1 MSGKCGTKLC
11 GGLAFQYS
19 IILKLNWVWGL
30 YGSRNLLTIV
40 IGGKVVLGGIIYFFL
55 RGGKSQIQSRPHC
68 RRSVRLQCLWLWDS
82 FLLFSPCSN
91 NTISIKIIS
100 FFSSNI
106 NTCVTSVIF
115 YNREKSMGLCCITVK
130 GMKLKINW
138 SLVMQWRKIV
148 HVHISVH
155 AWMCTVGCPL
165 STL

>member
-1 MSGKCGTKLC
+1 MSHSPVPINWAKLWLGVAENSFSAQRYLTEKSSQKILTRKSLALEWQIWVQSIEPNHSQQSNTLQCLHYVLLTVSGKCGTKLC

-82 FLLFSPCSN
+82 FLLFS
-91 NTISIKIIS
+91 
-100 FFSSNI
+100 
-106 NTCVTSVIF
+106 
-115 YNREKSMGLCCITVK
+115 L
-130 GMKLKINW
+130 
-138 SLVMQWRKIV
+138 SL
-148 HVHISVH
+148 
-155 AWMCTVGCPL
+155 L
-165 STL
+165 E